1 MDGRDAGRGP
11 AITMTGVVGVVLVI
25 LKLTGLIDTS
35 WWWVTA
41 PFWGPLVVGAVIVGI
56 MLIIMFT
63 VELVKWIIRRVRVWR
78 STAEEI
84 K

>member
-1 MDGRDAGRGP
+1 MDNRPPPYGP
-11 AITMTGVVGVVLVI
+11 PITLTGVVGIVLVI
-25 LKLTGLIDTS
+25 LKLTGLINAS

-78 STAEEI
+78 STTEEI
-84 K
+84 N